1 MFQMM
6 MRGGPPPSD
15 KSQVGKEFD
24 HYMRD
29 AVTAQFPHSF
39 QEPTQRT
46 TDVWADRGVVV
57 TVVDP
62 SDRSTVPD
70 VIQTSAKIINLVQFN
85 RTPFDA
91 HTQWALEVKY
101 DDPDMHKQ
109 MLGKSYVHHRKSKK
123 KTNKKN
129 NKNNKNNKQ
138 DVYKQSVIHILVRCH
153 PETGGTMY
161 SHVEDVMDEEHQYTQ
176 DLYLSFAFATPPTPH
191 TTLRHR
197 ASSVRSPRR

>member
-1 MFQMM
+1 MMQML

-29 AVTAQFPHSF
+29 AVTAQFPQSF
-39 QEPTQRT
+39 REPTQRT
-46 TDVWADRGVVV
+46 TDIWADRGIVV

-70 VIQTSAKIINLVQFN
+70 VIKTSAKIINLVQFN

-109 MLGKSYVHHRKSKK
+109 MLGNSYVLNHRKSKK
-123 KTNKKN
+123 KKGKKKPTTNRTITKTCTNKRLFIFWF
-129 NKNNKNNKQ
+129 
-138 DVYKQSVIHILVRCH
+138 VAILKRAVPCTRTWRISWTRNPYTCRIRTCRLRLPRH
-153 PETGGTMY
+153 P
-161 SHVEDVMDEEHQYTQ
+161 
-176 DLYLSFAFATPPTPH
+176 
-191 TTLRHR
+191 
-197 ASSVRSPRR
+197 PRKFI

>member
-1 MFQMM
+1 MFNFGGGFGPPGFQMVIHSALSNM
-6 MRGGPPPSD
+6 MMGGGGGPMMQMLMRGGPPPSD

-29 AVTAQFPHSF
+29 AVTAQFPQSF
-39 QEPTQRT
+39 REPTRRT
-46 TDVWADRGVVV
+46 TDVWADRGIVV

-70 VIQTSAKIINLVQFN
+70 VMQTSAKIINLVQFN

-109 MLGKSYVHHRKSKK
+109 MLGNSYVLNHRKSKK
-123 KTNKKN
+123 KKGKK
-129 NKNNKNNKQ
+129 KKQ
-138 DVYKQSVIHILVRCH
+138 QQTRR
-153 PETGGTMY
+153 
-161 SHVEDVMDEEHQYTQ
+161 Q
-176 DLYLSFAFATPPTPH
+176 
-191 TTLRHR
+191 
-197 ASSVRSPRR
+197 PRRVQTNGYSYFGSLPS